1 MRESD
6 STEIE
11 NAMAAAISPDAT
23 DKEIRNLAIEN
34 SDKASRIYALTGD
47 KSIYDYAVGSI
58 KYSGYVDGLKY
69 VISSAGYWSGNYSS
83 IVINGTEYSKN
94 CRGLNIVVVE
104 NGVVSEAIAFD
115 TWAQEMTVTR

>member
-23 DKEIRNLAIEN
+23 DKEIRNPAIEN

-58 KYSGYVDGLKY
+58 NIDN
-69 VISSAGYWSGNYSS
+69 ISAGPCYNHKYWMERIWYP
-83 IVINGTEYSKN
+83 
-94 CRGLNIVVVE
+94 RRHHQLWD
-104 NGVVSEAIAFD
+104 AD
-115 TWAQEMTVTR
+115 R

>member
-34 SDKASRIYALTGD
+34 SDKASRIYALTGE
-47 KSIYDYAVGSI
+47 KV
-58 KYSGYVDGLKY
+58 
-69 VISSAGYWSGNYSS
+69 
-83 IVINGTEYSKN
+83 
-94 CRGLNIVVVE
+94 
-104 NGVVSEAIAFD
+104 F
-115 TWAQEMTVTR
+115 MTMQ

>member
-47 KSIYDYAVGSI
+47 KSIYPKIRTIVTKNLGLEYPEPSQEQAI
-58 KYSGYVDGLKY
+58 PFDGLRPPTRPAH
-69 VISSAGYWSGNYSS
+69 VC
-83 IVINGTEYSKN
+83 VNGRFLK
-94 CRGLNIVVVE
+94 RIKPVE
-104 NGVVSEAIAFD
+104 QLCNRHAL
-115 TWAQEMTVTR
+115 

>member
-58 KYSGYVDGLKY
+58 KYMLMARLQKTGVWKRRAVDRADRNIFVNKKRHG
-69 VISSAGYWSGNYSS
+69 SN
-83 IVINGTEYSKN
+83 SKIIPGRST
-94 CRGLNIVVVE
+94 CETFPVH
-104 NGVVSEAIAFD
+104 A
-115 TWAQEMTVTR
+115 